1 MKKQLLL
8 GSALVTA
15 FAVNAQHQKTKPT
28 AAPTKAPKVNE
39 MSYNADEPVNT
50 HGPLQNQTPSLLKS
64 SPTGTTPITWI
75 PFANST
81 NVFGNLVSN
90 SRIINY
96 DENLDVVS
104 FIHRKYCTY
113 SITATAEDNSGVMVA
128 RIIRNW
134 NPIAINANST
144 VTPQFDSTAFG
155 SSSTDFPRYPNGG
168 IYNPPGNTNINNA
181 YIVGVGPTTGGS
193 GWTGNWYSSK
203 QLGSANY
210 NNTPGTGASQQFI
223 ANPSG
228 GSLKGINFNRYNF
241 CVTDDGKV
249 RSVAT
254 VGTSNPGSSAAAPGD
269 TSLYITTGN
278 FSAGSFTW
286 TGTELYPDFKK
297 ASDGFTNLSDVLM
310 AWNEAGTVGYAIV
323 TGQNKT
329 TTVTVNQG
337 IQPRV
342 WKTTNSG
349 ASWAAVPDMDFTAP
363 TLTIIPYELPAAL
376 SSNTNVTV
384 PWFRSGEGQDA
395 IVDKDDRLHFV
406 TTIVGH
412 SSVHADSTY
421 YIWSFTNGGDSYYWP
436 HQPGL
441 RPYIYDF
448 TTTGTGWN
456 VTKIDS
462 LSTEAPRSTSASQ
475 GSSGHGWDENP
486 WLADGTGVKPVSS
499 SRIQLG
505 RTPNGSHIYYSWA
518 ESDTLITNGNKK
530 WNTFPNIKVRVLD
543 VATGSLSPKW
553 NATAPTG
560 TLGLNTKI
568 KNYAHFHY
576 MSPKSTAV
584 TTGTAAG
591 SYTMA
596 IPMSVSNNQALNGNG
611 DCVTPAAITHFF
623 NAVTVTDA
631 GIIYVNPPTV
641 GLKEN
646 GYSVS
651 NMQIIPNPTSN
662 NTNLVFNLNTD
673 AKVLVNVTDVTGK
686 IVRSIVTNAILGQNS
701 VNINVNDLKAGIYFV
716 SLIANN
722 QKTTAKLIVE

>member
-8 GSALVTA
+8 GTALVTA
-15 FAVNAQHQKTKPT
+15 MAANAQNQKTKPSG
-28 AAPTKAPKVNE
+28 APTKAPKVNE
-39 MSYNADEPVNT
+39 MSYNAEEPVNT
-50 HGPLQNQTPSLLKS
+50 HGPLQNQTPELLKS
-64 SPTGTTPITWI
+64 TPTGTTPVTWI
-75 PFANST
+75 PFANSI
-81 NVFGNLVSN
+81 NSAGVLVSN

-96 DENLDVVS
+96 DENLDIVTFV
-104 FIHRKYCTY
+104 HRKYCTY
-113 SITATAEDNSGVMVA
+113 SITASGEDNSGVVIA
-128 RIIRNW
+128 RIISKW
-134 NPIAINANST
+134 NPIAANGT
-144 VTPQFDSTAFG
+144 FMPQFDSTAFASG
-155 SSSTDFPRYPNGG
+155 ASNFPRYPNSG

-181 YIVGVGPTTGGS
+181 YIVACGPTTSGS
-193 GWTGNWYSSK
+193 GWTGNWYASK
-203 QLGSANY
+203 KLGSANY
-210 NNTPGTGASQQFI
+210 NNNTGTAPDQQWYG
-223 ANPSG
+223 NPPT
-228 GSLKGINFNRYNF
+228 GSLKGVNFNRYNF

-249 RSVAT
+249 RSVGT
-254 VGTSNPGSSAAAPGD
+254 VGTDNPGSSQAAPGD

-278 FSAGSFTW
+278 FSAGSFSW

-297 ASDGFTNLSDVLM
+297 ATDGIANLSDALI

-337 IQPRV
+337 IQPKV

-349 ASWAAVPDMDFTAP
+349 ASWAAIPDMDFTAP
-363 TLTIIPYELPAAL
+363 TLTMIPNELPASLA
-376 SSNTNVTV
+376 SNTNEVC

-412 SSVHADSTY
+412 SSVHKDSTY

-436 HQPGL
+436 HKPGY

-462 LSTEAPRSTSASQ
+462 LSSEAPRPTSASQ

-486 WLADGTGVKPVSS
+486 WLADGSGQKPVSS

-518 ESDTLITNGNKK
+518 ESDTLVTSGNKK
-530 WNTFPNIKVRVLD
+530 WNTFPNIKVRILD

-553 NATAPTG
+553 NATAPSG
-560 TLGLNTKI
+560 TLGLNSKI
-568 KNYAHFHY
+568 KNYAFFHY
-576 MSPKSTAV
+576 ASPKSTAI

-611 DCVTPAAITHFF
+611 DCVTPAAVTHFF
-623 NAVTVTDA
+623 NAVTVTNA
-631 GIIYVNPPTV
+631 GIIYVNQPLV
-641 GLKEN
+641 GLNEK
-646 GYSVS
+646 SKTVT
-651 NMQIIPNPTSN
+651 NMQVIPNPTSN
-662 NTNLVFNLNTD
+662 NTNLVFDMNTD

-686 IVRSIVTNAILGQNS
+686 IVKSIVTNANLGQNT

-716 SLIANN
+716 SLNANN

>member
-8 GSALVTA
+8 GTALVTA
-15 FAVNAQHQKTKPT
+15 MAANAQHQKTKPSG
-28 AAPTKAPKVNE
+28 APTKAPRVNE
-39 MSYNADEPVNT
+39 MSYNAEEPVNT
-50 HGPLQNQTPSLLKS
+50 HGPLQNQTPELLKS
-64 SPTGTTPITWI
+64 TPTGTNPVTWI
-75 PFANST
+75 PFANSI
-81 NVFGNLVSN
+81 NSAGVLVSN

-96 DENLDVVS
+96 NEDLDVVT
-104 FIHRKYCTY
+104 FVHRKYCTY
-113 SITATAEDNSGVMVA
+113 SITASGEDNSGVVIA
-128 RIIRNW
+128 RIISKW
-134 NPIAINANST
+134 NPIAANGT
-144 VTPQFDSTAFG
+144 FTPQFDSTAFASG
-155 SSSTDFPRYPNGG
+155 ATNFPRYPNSG

-181 YIVGVGPTTGGS
+181 YIVACGPTTAGS
-193 GWTGNWYSSK
+193 GWTGNWYASK

-210 NNTPGTGASQQFI
+210 NNNTGTAPNQQWYG
-223 ANPSG
+223 NPPT
-228 GSLKGINFNRYNF
+228 GSLKGVNFNRYNF

-249 RSVAT
+249 RSVGT
-254 VGTSNPGSSAAAPGD
+254 VGTDNPGSSQAAPAD

-278 FSAGSFTW
+278 FAAGSFTW

-297 ASDGFTNLSDVLM
+297 ATDGTANLSDVLM

-337 IQPRV
+337 IQPKV

-349 ASWAAVPDMDFTAP
+349 ASWAAIPDMDFTAP
-363 TLTIIPYELPAAL
+363 TLTMIPNELPAAL
-376 SSNTNVTV
+376 ASNTNEVC

-412 SSVHADSTY
+412 SSTHKDSTY

-436 HQPGL
+436 HKPGY

-462 LSTEAPRSTSASQ
+462 LSSEAPRPTSASQ

-486 WLADGTGVKPVSS
+486 WAADGTGQKPVSS

-518 ESDTLITNGNKK
+518 ESDTLVTSGNKK

-560 TLGLNTKI
+560 TLGLNSKI
-568 KNYAHFHY
+568 KNYAYYHY
-576 MSPKSTAV
+576 ASPKSTAI
-584 TTGTAAG
+584 TTGSAAG

-596 IPMSVSNNQALNGNG
+596 IPMSVSNNQSLNGNG
-611 DCVTPAAITHFF
+611 DCVTPSAVTHFF

-631 GIIYVNPPTV
+631 GIIYVNPV
-641 GLKEN
+641 GLNEK
-646 GYSVS
+646 SKTVT
-651 NMQIIPNPTSN
+651 NMQVIPNPTSN
-662 NTNLVFNLNTD
+662 NTNLVFDMNTD
-673 AKVLVNVTDVTGK
+673 AKVLVSVTDVTGK
-686 IVRSIVTNAILGQNS
+686 IVKSIVTNANLGQNT

-716 SLIANN
+716 SLNANN